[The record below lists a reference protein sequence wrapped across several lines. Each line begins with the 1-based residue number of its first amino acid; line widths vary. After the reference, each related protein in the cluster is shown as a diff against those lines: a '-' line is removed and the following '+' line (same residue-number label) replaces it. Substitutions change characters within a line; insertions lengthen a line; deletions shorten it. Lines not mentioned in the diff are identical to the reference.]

1 MSRIFGPI
9 MQNGYIVRDLDRAM
23 KHWTEVMG
31 VGPFFVTTK
40 IPFVECLYRG
50 AACNIDLAVA
60 ISFSGDLQI
69 ELVEQKN
76 ESPSVYRDHLQ
87 RFGEGLHHAGVLSDQ
102 YDADI
107 ARLAAQGF
115 TAVQQ
120 GRITS
125 GMRFA
130 YLDSDRG
137 FPGAMIELIESSPGM
152 RRFLDRVK
160 TQAREWDGRDPVRML

>member
-1 MSRIFGPI
+1 MSRIFGSI
-9 MQNGYIVRDLDRAM
+9 MQNGYVVRNLDRAM
-23 KHWTEVMG
+23 KHWTEIMG

-40 IPFVECLYRG
+40 IPFAECLYRG
-50 AACNIDLAVA
+50 TACNIDLAVA

-76 ESPSVYRDHLQ
+76 DSPSIYRDHLL
-87 RFGEGLHHAGVLSDQ
+87 RFGEGLQHAGVLSDQ

-107 ARLAAQGF
+107 ARLTAQGF
-115 TAVQQ
+115 AAVQE
-120 GRITS
+120 GRIAS